1 LTAADTQARSEAPI
15 APRASDD
22 VAVVLGCRVEDSG
35 EPSGALRRRASW
47 AAAAYRAGLASRIIA
62 AGGRRWGDHVEAEA
76 TFRWLVQSGVPE
88 DRILMELC
96 SLTTAENA
104 IFSAPLLRSLSKSR
118 AIVVTCAWHMPRAVA
133 CFRAVGIEAIALSA
147 PPPPSTL
154 VTKVRRKVHELLS
167 GRLDRHNF
175 ARIAA
180 IRARGD
186 AHPFDREP

>member
-1 LTAADTQARSEAPI
+1 M
-15 APRASDD
+15 
-22 VAVVLGCRVEDSG
+22 LGCRVEPSG
-35 EPSGALRRRASW
+35 EPSAALRRRAAW
-47 AAAAYRAGLASRIIA
+47 AAAAYRAGLVSKIIA

-76 TFRWLVQSGVPE
+76 TSRWLVKRGVPE
-88 DRILMELC
+88 DRVLMELC

-104 IFSAPLLRSLSKSR
+104 IFSRPLLQSLDKSR

-133 CFRAVGIEAIALSA
+133 CFEAVGIEPIALAA
-147 PPPPSTL
+147 PPPPSSL
-154 VTKVRRKVHELLS
+154 VTRVRRSVHELLS

-180 IRARGD
+180 IHARGD